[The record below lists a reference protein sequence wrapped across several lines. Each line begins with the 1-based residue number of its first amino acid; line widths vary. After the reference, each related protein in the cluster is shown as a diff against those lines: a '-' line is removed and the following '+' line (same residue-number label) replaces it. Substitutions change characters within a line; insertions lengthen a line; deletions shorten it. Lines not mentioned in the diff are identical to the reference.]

1 MKNSLLLLVFVG
13 SMVVGCQNSELA
25 QNSSNRVSSPAET
38 SNPTSAPATAQAP
51 QSSNQPSADASAPT
65 NKATTPAKTTAT
77 SQRSC
82 QISAYVTDKDPKGL
96 NVRSG
101 PGSNYAI
108 VGNLPTNTQ
117 AVIAEVSASQGDWV
131 QVTKAE
137 SPNKVEFQ
145 GTGWVYAP
153 LLGTSTRGYG
163 SGGVSVYASANTQ
176 DTPIGQI
183 PDSTGVKLL
192 SCQQSW
198 AFVEYQNVKGWI
210 APDDQC
216 PNPLTTCP
224 LALVER
230 FSLLVKLGES
240 FYGVFGISF
249 GFLTDG

>member
-1 MKNSLLLLVFVG
+1 MKSSLLLLVFLG
-13 SMVVGCQNSELA
+13 SIIAGCQSSDMTPT
-25 QNSSNRVSSPAET
+25 SSNRISSPTET
-38 SNPTSAPATAQAP
+38 SNNTSAPAIAQTP
-51 QSSNQPSADASAPT
+51 QSSKEQKADTSAPT
-65 NKATTPAKTTAT
+65 NKAVTPAKTTAT
-77 SQRSC
+77 SQRTC

-117 AVIAEVSASQGDWV
+117 AVIVELSASQGDWV

-163 SGGVSVYASANTQ
+163 SGGVSVYTSANTQ
-176 DTPIGQI
+176 GAPIGRI

-192 SCQQSW
+192 SCEQSW
-198 AFVEYQNVKGWI
+198 AFVEHESVKGWI
-210 APDDQC
+210 TPDDQC

-224 LALVER
+224 
-230 FSLLVKLGES
+230 
-240 FYGVFGISF
+240 
-249 GFLTDG
+249 

>member
-1 MKNSLLLLVFVG
+1 MKNSLLLLVFLG
-13 SMVVGCQNSELA
+13 SVVVGCQSSELT
-25 QNSSNRVSSPAET
+25 QNSSNRVSTSAES
-38 SNPTSAPATAQAP
+38 SNNTSAPATAQTP
-51 QSSNQPSADASAPT
+51 ESSNRQKADASAPT
-65 NKATTPAKTTAT
+65 NKVATPAKTTAS
-77 SQRSC
+77 SQRTC

-108 VGNLPTNTQ
+108 VGNLPTNTE
-117 AVIAEVSASQGDWV
+117 AVIVEVGASQGDWV

-163 SGGVSVYASANTQ
+163 SGGVSVYPSANTQ
-176 DTPIGQI
+176 STSIGRI
-183 PDSTGVKLL
+183 PASTGVKLL

-198 AFVEYQNVKGWI
+198 AFVEHESVKGWI

-216 PNPLTTCP
+216 ANPLTTCP
-224 LALVER
+224 
-230 FSLLVKLGES
+230 
-240 FYGVFGISF
+240 
-249 GFLTDG
+249 